1 MNVNYCFAHIGN
13 DISKKW
19 DPQVCRRRA
28 SE

>member
-1 MNVNYCFAHIGN
+1 MNVNYCFAHTGN

-19 DPQVCRRRA
+19 GPQACRRRA

>member
-1 MNVNYCFAHIGN
+1 MNVNYCFAHTGN

-19 DPQVCRRRA
+19 DPQACRRRA